1 MQARG
6 TAGEGSAADN
16 DVVFW
21 EVIKMK
27 HLKTYE
33 RVFPGDTETPIT
45 LFFKYVKD
53 EKGFILEGR
62 GDGKINF
69 SFLGKNP
76 VACLYG
82 SDKLTIEEQGVKRI
96 YEGKLLDGVREYLSE
111 YHVETDLE
119 FSFVGGAVGTVGY
132 DVIRQYEKLPDKN
145 PDVIGVPVVN
155 LMVFT
160 EFIIYDHMHDCIRL
174 VVLDTP
180 DHYGKNRAEA
190 MLDKMEKEIMSVVPA
205 ERYSMPEKP
214 SKIKV
219 TSNVTKEEYMA
230 MVEKAKKYIYDGDIF
245 QVVLSQRLTVETDS
259 RAIDLYRKLRTINPS
274 PYLIYYNFGDYQVA
288 GCSPEMLVEVTGDR
302 IKTCPIAGTR
312 KRGRNAEE
320 DMALAT
326 DLKSDTKEQAEHVML
341 VDLARND
348 MGRVAE
354 IGSVEISEFMQ
365 VHYYSHVM
373 HMVTLAEGQK
383 KKDEDSFSVLST
395 FLPAGTLSGA
405 PKIRAMEIIDELEN
419 LRRGTYGGACGY
431 FSFNGDMDTC
441 ITIRTMIIKDGK
453 VYMQSGAGIVADSVP
468 ENEYEECRNKLR
480 ALVNAI
486 GGDI

>member
-1 MQARG
+1 
-6 TAGEGSAADN
+6 
-16 DVVFW
+16 
-21 EVIKMK
+21 MK
-27 HLKTYE
+27 NLITYE
-33 RVFPGDTETPIT
+33 RVFSGDTETPIT
-45 LFFKYVKD
+45 LFYKYVGD

-76 VACLYG
+76 KACLYG
-82 SDKLTIEEQGVKRI
+82 SDKLIIEEEGVKRV
-96 YEGKLLDGVREYLSE
+96 YEGKLLDGVKEYLSE
-111 YHVETDLE
+111 YKVESELDI
-119 FSFVGGAVGTVGY
+119 SFIGGAVGTVGY

-145 PDVIGVPVVN
+145 PDVIGVPTVN

-180 DHYGKNRAEA
+180 DNYGRRRAEA
-190 MLDKMEKEIMSVVPA
+190 MLDNMEKDIKSSIPSEKY
-205 ERYSMPEKP
+205 EMPKKQPE
-214 SKIKV
+214 IKV
-219 TSNVTKEEYMA
+219 SSNVTKKEYMS

-245 QVVLSQRLTVETDS
+245 QVVLSQRLTVETDQKP
-259 RAIDLYRKLRTINPS
+259 IDLYRKLRTINPS
-274 PYLIYYNFGDYQVA
+274 PYLMYFNFGDYQVA
-288 GCSPEMLVEVTGDR
+288 GCSPEMIVEVTGDTV
-302 IKTCPIAGTR
+302 KTVPIAGTR
-312 KRGRNAEE
+312 KRGKNAEE
-320 DMALAT
+320 DIALAINLRN
-326 DLKSDTKEQAEHVML
+326 DIKEQAEHVML

-348 MGRVAE
+348 MGRISE
-354 IGSVEISEFMQ
+354 IGSVEVKEFMK

-373 HMVTLAEGQK
+373 HMVTTVEGK
-383 KKDEDSFSVLST
+383 KREDKDSFSVLST

-419 LRRGTYGGACGY
+419 VKRGTYGGASGY
-431 FSFNGDMDTC
+431 FSFNGNMDTC

-453 VYMQSGAGIVADSVP
+453 IYMQAGAGIVADSVP
-468 ENEYEECRNKLR
+468 ENEYEECHNKVR